1 MDNMNCNIN
10 NLGEVDVIYK
20 YKSSL
25 NDRPVIKSSDDAL
38 DVLFSLFHKD
48 KIGLQEQF
56 VVVYLNRG
64 NKVIGSSN
72 LFTGGISVT
81 VVDMKIILSLGLKLM
96 ASSILIA
103 HNHPSGNLKP
113 SEEDKR
119 ITNKLFDASKLLEIQ
134 LLDHLIV
141 TPDMKYF
148 SFANEGLLKR

>member
-1 MDNMNCNIN
+1 MKNNIT
-10 NLGEVDVIYK
+10 NLGELDVIYK

-25 NDRPVIKSSDDAL
+25 NNRPVIKNSDDAL
-38 DVLFSLFHKD
+38 KVLSTLFHKD

-56 VVVYLNRG
+56 VVIYLNRG

-72 LFTGGISVT
+72 LFTGGVSAT

-103 HNHPSGNLKP
+103 HNHPSGNIKP

-119 ITNKLFDASKLLEIQ
+119 ITSKICEASKLLEIQ
-134 LLDHLIV
+134 LLDHLIIA
-141 TPDMKYF
+141 PDLKFF
-148 SFANEGLLKR
+148 SFANEGLMKKY

>member
-1 MDNMNCNIN
+1 MHYNLN
-10 NLGEVDVIYK
+10 NLGELDVIYK
-20 YKSSL
+20 YKSTL

-38 DVLFSLFHKD
+38 DIVSSLFHKE

-56 VVVYLNRG
+56 VVIYLNRS

-72 LFTGGISVT
+72 LFTGGISAT

-96 ASSILIA
+96 ASSMLIA

-119 ITNKLFDASKLLEIQ
+119 ITNKLCDASKLLEIQ

-141 TPDMKYF
+141 SPDLKFF
-148 SFANEGLLKR
+148 SFANEGLLKN